1 MSVEE
6 ISCDPPLKPAEAGG
20 WDVEL
25 SPAEIAKPIH
35 FAALFGRVART
46 EVEIG
51 SGSGVFLSAEAA
63 RRPDVNF
70 FAMEQDR
77 DQVKR
82 SKEKWR
88 RRGLTNIRIVRV
100 DALYFMEEY
109 FLPESVDAFIILFS
123 DPWPKKRHHK
133 RRLFQP
139 RLLEAIRKSLKPG
152 GTLHIKTDVS
162 EYYTVI
168 VRLFESAD
176 FLEKLADQRLDEQS
190 LEDDIVTNFQ
200 RKALEKGHPI
210 HRLLYRRRA

>member
-1 MSVEE
+1 
-6 ISCDPPLKPAEAGG
+6 
-20 WDVEL
+20 
-25 SPAEIAKPIH
+25 
-35 FAALFGRVART
+35 
-46 EVEIG
+46 
-51 SGSGVFLSAEAA
+51 
-63 RRPDVNF
+63 
-70 FAMEQDR
+70 
-77 DQVKR
+77 
-82 SKEKWR
+82 
-88 RRGLTNIRIVRV
+88 
-100 DALYFMEEY
+100 
-109 FLPESVDAFIILFS
+109 
-123 DPWPKKRHHK
+123 KKRHHK

-176 FLEKLADQRLDEQS
+176 FLEKLADQRLDEQP